1 MRRLYGAAP
10 WHLLALLGCFLLTA
24 YAASRLL
31 DDPALLRIAVWFVG
45 AAVVWDLM
53 LGPAFAAA
61 DRVLH
66 GATTRVRP
74 AGVRLL
80 PYLRVPAAVST
91 LLLLVFLPSI
101 LQRSEGVYAA
111 KTGLSQDPY
120 LERWLVV
127 SATLFAFSA
136 ALYGLAV
143 LRARR

>member
-24 YAASRLL
+24 YAVSRLL
-31 DDPALLRIAVWFVG
+31 EDPALLRIAVWFVG
-45 AAVVWDLM
+45 AAVVWDLV
-53 LGPAFAAA
+53 LGPAFALA
-61 DRVLH
+61 DRALR
-66 GATTRVRP
+66 GATSKARP

-80 PYLRVPAAVST
+80 SYLRVPAALST

-101 LQRSEGVYAA
+101 LQRSGGVYAA

-120 LERWLVV
+120 LERWLAV
-127 SATLFAFSA
+127 SSVLFAVSA

>member
-45 AAVVWDLM
+45 AAVVWDLV
-53 LGPAFAAA
+53 LGPAFGLA
-61 DRVLH
+61 DRGLRA
-66 GATTRVRP
+66 ATSRVRP

-80 PYLRVPAAVST
+80 PYLRFPAALSA
-91 LLLLVFLPSI
+91 LLLLVFAPSI
-101 LQRSEGVYAA
+101 LSRSEGVYVA

-120 LERWLVV
+120 LQRWLVV
-127 SATLFAFSA
+127 TAVLFVASA
-136 ALYGLAV
+136 ALYAVAV